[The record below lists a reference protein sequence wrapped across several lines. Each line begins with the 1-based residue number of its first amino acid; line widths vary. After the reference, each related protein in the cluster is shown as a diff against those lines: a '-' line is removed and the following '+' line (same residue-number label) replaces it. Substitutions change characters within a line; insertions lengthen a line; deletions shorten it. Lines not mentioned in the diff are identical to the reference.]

1 MTGLATSVARLDRT
15 SAPRNA
21 PTAPG
26 TPMRR
31 TTFQSTLP
39 NRQCERP
46 DTSVVPISL
55 RWMVAEAAAGLV
67 PMASSRVVDVTP
79 YAMPRAPS
87 TSWAASPTR
96 ASRINART
104 ERPPRVREDD
114 HPIIPTDLVYAA
126 AQYHAVRWT
135 AVWWTS

>member
-1 MTGLATSVARLDRT
+1 
-15 SAPRNA
+15 
-21 PTAPG
+21 
-26 TPMRR
+26 MRR
-31 TTFQSTLP
+31 TTFQSTFP

-55 RWMVAEAAAGLV
+55 RWMVADAAAGLV

-96 ASRINART
+96 ASRINERT
-104 ERPPRVREDD
+104 RDHLGWGNE
-114 HPIIPTDLVYAA
+114 HPIIPTALVY
-126 AQYHAVRWT
+126 R
-135 AVWWTS
+135 